1 MIDFSVFR
9 SILCLNGTLPRKSF
23 FNRHSLPIIAA
34 DGAAN
39 NLIEIGVNP
48 SLVIGDLD
56 SLDSSLKDSLTVL
69 YHYDQNLCDFEKC
82 LFYLEE
88 HKLLPSIVVG
98 MNGGYIDHIL
108 NNINLF
114 LNTNNIFYA
123 PPIIGFTMNEQ
134 EEKRII
140 LPNDTKLSILGI
152 PEAEVSSE
160 GLRWDLRNFKL
171 AFPGKTSCF
180 NRSAQPEVYL
190 NVHKGTILILIYR
203 DFE

>member
-1 MIDFSVFR
+1 MIDFSLYR
-9 SILCLNGTLPRKSF
+9 SVLCLNGILPNKSF
-23 FNRHSLPIIAA
+23 FNSHTLPIIAA

-39 NLIEIGVNP
+39 NLIKMGVTP

-56 SLDSSLKDSLTVL
+56 SLEPSLRDSLAVL

-82 LFYLEE
+82 LLYLEE

-98 MNGGYIDHIL
+98 MNGGHIDHIL

-114 LNTNNIFYA
+114 VNTNNVFYA
-123 PPIIGFTMNEQ
+123 PPVIGFTMNEH
-134 EEKRII
+134 EEKKIL

-152 PEAEVSSE
+152 PGAEISSE
-160 GLRWDLRNFKL
+160 GLRWELKNYTL
-171 AFPGKTSCF
+171 TFPGKTSCF
-180 NRSAQPEVYL
+180 NRSIQPEVYL
-190 NVHKGTILILIYR
+190 NVHKGTVLVLIYR